1 MTEEEDKVTEPVE
14 VTELEDKLP
23 CPSALLDSGSESE
36 MTEEED
42 GSSFGATLLLS
53 SSSHAANTTKMDPI
67 AAMRLQDDSTK
78 NFFIKN
84 SAKKIYLSN
93 R

>member
-23 CPSALLDSGSESE
+23 CPSALLDSGSEPE

-53 SSSHAANTTKMDPI
+53 SSPHAANR
-67 AAMRLQDDSTK
+67 AAKHNATK
-78 NFFIKN
+78 NFFIK
-84 SAKKIYLSN
+84 KLRQKTLFIQ
-93 R
+93 

>member
-1 MTEEEDKVTEPVE
+1 MTEEEDKVSEPAE

-53 SSSHAANTTKMDPI
+53 SSPHAANR
-67 AAMRLQDDSTK
+67 AAKHNATK
-78 NFFIKN
+78 NFFIKKLRQKN
-84 SAKKIYLSN
+84 FIYPIDN
-93 R
+93 ITT